1 MPQLR
6 GGRTEPAAGA
16 SEAGAA
22 PLSERIKPGSSKA
35 DTSPVMPGK
44 RTEYGSMDAS
54 SRGPNSPTAVM
65 QRIAD
70 EAVGLIARAEG
81 AALEFPC
88 DDHLVYVC
96 GSGSLSSAVG
106 TKVERR
112 FGLPGRALDSLAILH
127 CEDVYKDPRADLE
140 ASVALGLRSTVCVPL
155 HDHGTALGVLEVG
168 SSAPGAF
175 TKEDVALLTG
185 LADFVSATIS
195 LAAAAAISGDQADE
209 RVPGDGSPASARA
222 SQMARFIANV
232 TWPGLAN
239 DIEAD
244 RRIRAVMDNH
254 DYSPLFQPVVL
265 LESGELTGVEALTR
279 FHAVPYRS
287 PDLWFAEAHRV
298 GLGVE
303 LELAAAW
310 RALALL
316 PELPASVRLALNFG
330 PDAIGDPRLM
340 ELIASSDPDRLVIEL
355 TEHDAIESY
364 PRLRA
369 SIMNLRQTGVKF
381 ALDDVGTGF
390 SNLAHIINFAP
401 DIIKLDIELVRGIDI
416 DPVRGSLSRAMVNLA
431 QETGAEVVAE
441 GVEREEEREALLG
454 VGVRMGQG
462 FLFGRRS
469 TADALGKTTRMD
481 GPGRGGELPRGAR
494 RP

>member
-1 MPQLR
+1 
-6 GGRTEPAAGA
+6 
-16 SEAGAA
+16 
-22 PLSERIKPGSSKA
+22 
-35 DTSPVMPGK
+35 
-44 RTEYGSMDAS
+44 MDAS
-54 SRGPNSPTAVM
+54 SRGPNSPKAVM

-70 EAVGLIARAEG
+70 EAVDLIARAEG
-81 AALEFPC
+81 AALEFPS

-112 FGLPGRALDSLAILH
+112 FGLPGRALDALATLH
-127 CEDVYKDPRADLE
+127 CDDVYNDPRADLE
-140 ASVALGLRSTVCVPL
+140 ACIALGLRSSVCVPL
-155 HDHGTALGVLEVG
+155 YDHGTALGVLEVG
-168 SSAPGAF
+168 SSAPAAF

-195 LAAAAAISGDQADE
+195 LAAATSPSGDQADGSGRGE
-209 RVPGDGSPASARA
+209 GSPAGARA
-222 SQMARFIANV
+222 SQMARFVANV
-232 TWPGLAN
+232 TWPGLA
-239 DIEAD
+239 DDLEAD
-244 RRIRAVMDNH
+244 RRIRTMMDTE

-265 LESGELTGVEALTR
+265 LESGELAGVEALTR

-303 LELAAAW
+303 LELAAAR
-310 RALALL
+310 RALASL
-316 PELPASVRLALNFG
+316 PRLPATARLALNFG
-330 PDAIGDPRLM
+330 PDAIDDPRLP
-340 ELIASSDPDRLVIEL
+340 ELIASSDPNRLVIEL

-369 SIMNLRQTGVKF
+369 SIMDLRQTGVKF

-416 DPVRGSLSRAMVNLA
+416 DPVRRSLSRAMVSLA

-441 GVEREEEREALLG
+441 GVEREEEREALIS

-469 TADALGKTTRMD
+469 SADALSKRMQVD
-481 GPGRGGELPRGAR
+481 GAGRGRRSHQGAR